1 MCTLI
6 LSTFDCPLTTQL
18 ALTLGHILALDLECL
33 SQIFYYLSSKLST
46 NPSSSKNPVLLLLLL
61 LNSCVPTTCMTP
73 NEGLGT
79 GPISLLYPGCRSHP
93 ATSPMKDLH
102 FVLFL

>member
-1 MCTLI
+1 MCTLV
-6 LSTFDCPLTTQL
+6 LSTFDCLLTTQF

-46 NPSSSKNPVLLLLLL
+46 NPSSSKNPVLLLPLL
-61 LNSCVPTTCMTP
+61 LNSCVLTTWVTH
-73 NEGLGT
+73 NEGLGAR
-79 GPISLLYPGCRSHP
+79 PISLLYPGCQSHP
-93 ATSPMKDLH
+93 ATSPVKDLH

>member
-6 LSTFDCPLTTQL
+6 LSTFDCLLTTQF

-46 NPSSSKNPVLLLLLL
+46 NPSSSKNPVLLLPLL
-61 LNSCVPTTCMTP
+61 LNSCVLTTWVTH
-73 NEGLGT
+73 NEGLGA
-79 GPISLLYPGCRSHP
+79 GPISLLYPGCQSHP
-93 ATSPMKDLH
+93 ATSPVKDLH